1 MSDPAFDRI
10 RALRKP
16 LGVRETGN
24 QPLQESL
31 REYVS
36 GLEQPT
42 LLVLDNFE
50 HLVSAAPVI
59 TQLLTTGPKLK
70 VVVTSQA
77 PLHVYGEHE
86 FPVPPLALPDLKS
99 IPPLEVLSRLP
110 AVALFVESARA
121 VKREFAL
128 SQENAPAV
136 AAICARLDGL
146 PLAIELAAARIKLLS
161 PSAMLARL
169 ESRLNLL
176 TGGARDLPT
185 RQQTLRS
192 TVDWSYGLLN
202 SSEQTL
208 FRRLSVFTGGCT
220 LEGVEAVCD
229 YQGRPGPRHTRRHG
243 FHGGQEPGTAGG
255 ARRCRDSLPHA
266 LHHPRVC
273 ARTPGRERR

>member
-1 MSDPAFDRI
+1 M
-10 RALRKP
+10 
-16 LGVRETGN
+16 
-24 QPLQESL
+24 
-31 REYVS
+31 
-36 GLEQPT
+36 
-42 LLVLDNFE
+42 LLLLDNFE

-59 TQLLTTGPKLK
+59 AQLLTTGPKLK
-70 VVVTSQA
+70 VAVTSQA

-110 AVALFVESARA
+110 AVALFVERAQA
-121 VKREFAL
+121 VKHEFAL
-128 SQENAPAV
+128 TRENAPAV

-202 SSEQTL
+202 AAEQTL

-229 YQGRPGPRHTRRHG
+229 TKGDLGLDILDGMASMVDKSLAQQVGTSRRG
-243 FHGGQEPGTAGG
+243 NAI
-255 ARRCRDSLPHA
+255 PHA

-273 ARTPGRERR
+273 TRTPGRERR